1 LGTTHAAFTDAHNG
15 TIGVSSAQWNCS
27 SVIRNEEG
35 IVDEPQA
42 SNETQPERRRR
53 LWPRLIMICVV
64 FIVAIALIA
73 HFYESDKPAKANEVP
88 PAMPV
93 VVAVARRG
101 NMPIYLTGLGSV
113 TALNTV
119 TVRSRV
125 DGELFN
131 VAVREGQMVT
141 AGQLIAEIDPRPFEV
156 QLIQAQGQKERDE
169 ATLAN
174 ARIDLERYRVLVA
187 QNAIPRQQY
196 DTQVSTVRQLE
207 ATTKAD
213 QGAVESAQLQLVYTR
228 ITSPINGRIGLRQV
242 DPGNI
247 VHASDQNGIAII
259 TQVQPINVVFTIA
272 QDNLPPVLK
281 KLHAGVR
288 MPVQTFDRDF
298 KTKIANGLL
307 QTVDNQ
313 IDVTT
318 GTVRLKAIFQNADD
332 ALFPNQFVNARLLL
346 DTRRGV
352 VLAPAAAIQHGP
364 QNTFVFLVKPD
375 NTVETRDVRVGL
387 IEGEMALIEQGV
399 SAGDVVVTQGVDKLR
414 PGMKVSPRQEN
425 PAP

>member
-1 LGTTHAAFTDAHNG
+1 
-15 TIGVSSAQWNCS
+15 
-27 SVIRNEEG
+27 
-35 IVDEPQA
+35 VDEPQA

-53 LWPRLIMICVV
+53 LWPRVIVICVV

-73 HFYESDKPAKANEVP
+73 HFYESDKPAKANVVP
-88 PAMPV
+88 PTMPV
-93 VVAVARRG
+93 VVATVRTG

-131 VAVREGQMVT
+131 VTVREGQMVT

-187 QNAIPRQQY
+187 QNAVPRQQY

-272 QDNLPPVLK
+272 QDNLPPILK
-281 KLHAGVR
+281 KLHAGVQ
-288 MPVQTFDRDF
+288 MPVQVFDRDF
-298 KTKIANGLL
+298 RTKLANGTLL
-307 QTVDNQ
+307 TVDNQ

-318 GTVRLKAIFQNADD
+318 GTVRLKAIFQNDD
-332 ALFPNQFVNARLLL
+332 NALFPNQFVNARLLL

-352 VLAPAAAIQHGP
+352 ALAPAAAIQHGP
-364 QNTFVFLVKPD
+364 QTTFVFLVKTD
-375 NTVETRDVRVGL
+375 STVETRDVRVGL
-387 IEGEMALIEQGV
+387 IEGEMALIEQGL
-399 SAGDVVVTQGVDKLR
+399 SAGDVVVTQGVDKLQ

-425 PAP
+425 PTP

>member
-1 LGTTHAAFTDAHNG
+1 M
-15 TIGVSSAQWNCS
+15 
-27 SVIRNEEG
+27 
-35 IVDEPQA
+35 DEPQA

-53 LWPRLIMICVV
+53 LWPRVIVICVV

-73 HFYESDKPAKANEVP
+73 HFYESDKPAKANVVP
-88 PAMPV
+88 PTMPV
-93 VVAVARRG
+93 VVATVRTG

-131 VAVREGQMVT
+131 VTVREGQMVT

-187 QNAIPRQQY
+187 QNAVPRQQY

-272 QDNLPPVLK
+272 QDNLPPILK
-281 KLHAGVR
+281 KLHAGVQ
-288 MPVQTFDRDF
+288 MPVQVFDRDF
-298 KTKIANGLL
+298 RTKLANGTLL
-307 QTVDNQ
+307 TVDNQ

-318 GTVRLKAIFQNADD
+318 GTVRLKAIFQNDD
-332 ALFPNQFVNARLLL
+332 NALFPNQFVNARLLL

-352 VLAPAAAIQHGP
+352 ALAPAAAIQHGP
-364 QNTFVFLVKPD
+364 QTTFVFLVKTD
-375 NTVETRDVRVGL
+375 STVETRDVRVGL
-387 IEGEMALIEQGV
+387 IEGEVALIEQGL
-399 SAGDVVVTQGVDKLR
+399 SAGDVVVTQGVDKLQ

-425 PAP
+425 PTP

>member
-1 LGTTHAAFTDAHNG
+1 
-15 TIGVSSAQWNCS
+15 
-27 SVIRNEEG
+27 
-35 IVDEPQA
+35 VDEPQA

-53 LWPRLIMICVV
+53 LWPRVIVICVV

-73 HFYESDKPAKANEVP
+73 HFYESDKPAKANVVP
-88 PAMPV
+88 PTMPV
-93 VVAVARRG
+93 VVATVRTG

-131 VAVREGQMVT
+131 VTVREGQMVT

-187 QNAIPRQQY
+187 QNAVPRQQY

-272 QDNLPPVLK
+272 QDNLPPILK
-281 KLHAGVR
+281 KLHAGVQ
-288 MPVQTFDRDF
+288 MPVQVFDRDF
-298 KTKIANGLL
+298 RTKLANGTLL
-307 QTVDNQ
+307 TVDNQ

-318 GTVRLKAIFQNADD
+318 GTVRLKAIFQNDD
-332 ALFPNQFVNARLLL
+332 NALFPNQFVNARLLL

-352 VLAPAAAIQHGP
+352 ALAPAAAIQHGP
-364 QNTFVFLVKPD
+364 QTTFVFLVKTD
-375 NTVETRDVRVGL
+375 STVETRDVRVGL
-387 IEGEMALIEQGV
+387 IEGEVALIEQGL
-399 SAGDVVVTQGVDKLR
+399 SAGDVVVTQGVDKLQ

-425 PAP
+425 PTP

>member
-1 LGTTHAAFTDAHNG
+1 M
-15 TIGVSSAQWNCS
+15 
-27 SVIRNEEG
+27 
-35 IVDEPQA
+35 DEPQA

-53 LWPRLIMICVV
+53 LWPRVIVICVV

-73 HFYESDKPAKANEVP
+73 HFYESDKPAKANAVP

-93 VVAVARRG
+93 VVATARTG

-131 VAVREGQMVT
+131 VTVREGQMVT

-187 QNAIPRQQY
+187 QNAVPRQQY

-272 QDNLPPVLK
+272 QDNLPPILK
-281 KLHAGVR
+281 KLHAGVQ
-288 MPVQTFDRDF
+288 MPVQVFDRDF
-298 KTKIANGLL
+298 RTKLANGTLL
-307 QTVDNQ
+307 TVDNQ

-318 GTVRLKAIFQNADD
+318 GTVRLKAIFQNDD
-332 ALFPNQFVNARLLL
+332 NALFPNQFVNARLLL

-352 VLAPAAAIQHGP
+352 ALAPAAAIQHGP
-364 QNTFVFLVKPD
+364 QTTFVFLVKTD
-375 NTVETRDVRVGL
+375 STVETRDVRVGL
-387 IEGEMALIEQGV
+387 IEGEVALIEQGL
-399 SAGDVVVTQGVDKLR
+399 SAGDVVVTQGVDKLQ

-425 PAP
+425 PTP

>member
-1 LGTTHAAFTDAHNG
+1 
-15 TIGVSSAQWNCS
+15 
-27 SVIRNEEG
+27 
-35 IVDEPQA
+35 VDEPQA

-53 LWPRLIMICVV
+53 LWPRVIVICVV

-73 HFYESDKPAKANEVP
+73 HFYESDKPAKANVVP
-88 PAMPV
+88 PTMPV
-93 VVAVARRG
+93 VVATVRTG

-131 VAVREGQMVT
+131 VTVREGQMVT

-187 QNAIPRQQY
+187 QNAVPRQQY

-272 QDNLPPVLK
+272 QDNLPPILK
-281 KLHAGVR
+281 KLHAGVQ
-288 MPVQTFDRDF
+288 MPVQVFDRDF
-298 KTKIANGLL
+298 RTKLANGTLL
-307 QTVDNQ
+307 TVDNQ

-318 GTVRLKAIFQNADD
+318 GTVRLKAIFQNDD
-332 ALFPNQFVNARLLL
+332 NALFPNQFVNARLLL

-364 QNTFVFLVKPD
+364 QTTFVFLVKTD
-375 NTVETRDVRVGL
+375 STVETRDVRVGL
-387 IEGEMALIEQGV
+387 IEGEVALIEQGL
-399 SAGDVVVTQGVDKLR
+399 SAGDVVVTQGVDKLQ

-425 PAP
+425 PTP

>member
-1 LGTTHAAFTDAHNG
+1 M
-15 TIGVSSAQWNCS
+15 
-27 SVIRNEEG
+27 
-35 IVDEPQA
+35 DEPQA

-53 LWPRLIMICVV
+53 LWPRVIVICVV

-73 HFYESDKPAKANEVP
+73 HFYESDKPAKANVVP
-88 PAMPV
+88 PTMPV
-93 VVAVARRG
+93 VVATVRTG

-131 VAVREGQMVT
+131 VTVREGQMVT

-187 QNAIPRQQY
+187 QNAVPRQQY

-272 QDNLPPVLK
+272 QDNLPPILK
-281 KLHAGVR
+281 KLHAGVQ
-288 MPVQTFDRDF
+288 MPVQVFDRDF
-298 KTKIANGLL
+298 RTKLANGTLL
-307 QTVDNQ
+307 TVDNQ

-318 GTVRLKAIFQNADD
+318 GTVRLKAIFQNDD
-332 ALFPNQFVNARLLL
+332 NALFPNQFVNARLLL

-364 QNTFVFLVKPD
+364 QTTFVFLVKTD
-375 NTVETRDVRVGL
+375 STVETRDVRVGL
-387 IEGEMALIEQGV
+387 IEGEVALIEQGL
-399 SAGDVVVTQGVDKLR
+399 SAGDVVVTQGVDKLQ

-425 PAP
+425 PTP

>member
-1 LGTTHAAFTDAHNG
+1 
-15 TIGVSSAQWNCS
+15 
-27 SVIRNEEG
+27 
-35 IVDEPQA
+35 VDEPQA

-53 LWPRLIMICVV
+53 LWPRVIVICVV
-64 FIVAIALIA
+64 FIIAIALIA
-73 HFYESDKPAKANEVP
+73 HFYESDKPAKANAVP

-93 VVAVARRG
+93 VVATVRTG

-131 VAVREGQMVT
+131 VAVGEGQMVT

-174 ARIDLERYRVLVA
+174 ARIDLERYRVLAA
-187 QNAIPRQQY
+187 QNAIPKQQY

-272 QDNLPPVLK
+272 QDNLPPILK
-281 KLHAGVR
+281 KLHAGVQ
-288 MPVQTFDRDF
+288 MPVQVFDRDF
-298 KTKIANGLL
+298 RTKLANGTLL
-307 QTVDNQ
+307 TVDNQ

-318 GTVRLKAIFQNADD
+318 GTVRLKAIFQNDD
-332 ALFPNQFVNARLLL
+332 NALFPNQFVNARLLL
-346 DTRRGV
+346 DTRRSV

-364 QNTFVFLVKPD
+364 QTTFVFLVKPD

-387 IEGEMALIEQGV
+387 IEGEMALIEKGL
-399 SAGDVVVTQGVDKLR
+399 SAGDVVVTQGVDKLQ

-425 PAP
+425 PTP

>member
-1 LGTTHAAFTDAHNG
+1 
-15 TIGVSSAQWNCS
+15 
-27 SVIRNEEG
+27 
-35 IVDEPQA
+35 VDEPQA

-53 LWPRLIMICVV
+53 LWPRVIVICVV

-73 HFYESDKPAKANEVP
+73 HFYESDKPAKANVVP
-88 PAMPV
+88 PTMPV
-93 VVAVARRG
+93 VVATVRTG

-131 VAVREGQMVT
+131 VTVREGQMVT

-187 QNAIPRQQY
+187 QNAVPRQQY

-272 QDNLPPVLK
+272 QDNLPPILK
-281 KLHAGVR
+281 KLHAGVQ
-288 MPVQTFDRDF
+288 MPVQVFDRDF
-298 KTKIANGLL
+298 RTKLANGTLL
-307 QTVDNQ
+307 TVDNQ

-318 GTVRLKAIFQNADD
+318 GTVRLKAIFQNDD
-332 ALFPNQFVNARLLL
+332 NALFPNQFVNARLLL

-364 QNTFVFLVKPD
+364 QTTFVFLVKPD

-387 IEGEMALIEQGV
+387 IEGEMALIEQGL
-399 SAGDVVVTQGVDKLR
+399 SAGDVVVTQGVDKLQ

-425 PAP
+425 PTP

>member
-1 LGTTHAAFTDAHNG
+1 
-15 TIGVSSAQWNCS
+15 
-27 SVIRNEEG
+27 
-35 IVDEPQA
+35 VDEPQA

-53 LWPRLIMICVV
+53 LWPRLIVICVV
-64 FIVAIALIA
+64 FIVAIALVA
-73 HFYESDKPAKANEVP
+73 HFYESDEPAKANEVP

-93 VVAVARRG
+93 VVATARTG

-131 VAVREGQMVT
+131 VAVLEGQMVT

-352 VLAPAAAIQHGP
+352 VLAPAAAIQRGP
-364 QNTFVFLVKPD
+364 QTTFVFLVKPD

-387 IEGEMALIEQGV
+387 IEGEMALIDQGV

-414 PGMKVSPRQEN
+414 PGMKVSPRQEK
-425 PAP
+425 PVP